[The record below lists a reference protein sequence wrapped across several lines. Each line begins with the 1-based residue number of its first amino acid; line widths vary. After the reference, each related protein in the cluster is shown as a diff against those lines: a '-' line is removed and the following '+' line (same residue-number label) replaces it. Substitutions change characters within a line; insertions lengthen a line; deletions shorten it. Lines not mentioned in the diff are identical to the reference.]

1 MERRLSAY
9 TGCLL
14 GLAVGDGLGHGPER
28 INGFLS
34 VSGYTQ
40 QAAYACNGLL
50 VGLTRGQLSGTMAPP
65 VRYVAQAL
73 QEWARHQLWRQ
84 SGPVTCWISRSARLD
99 YRRCPENDMLDVLAA
114 GELGTMEDHSSRLR
128 GPGAL
133 MTAPAVGLFYD
144 PERMPRREFRRLA
157 AESAA
162 LTHGDPEAFLS
173 GAALSYIL
181 SRILWDGEENL
192 DKLTREAAG
201 MLRTRFGGEYRQ
213 TRDLGRRFKELRS
226 LTRRKEWTAREALDS
241 IGKDTAAQVLMG
253 ALYICMTASH
263 DFEESMALA
272 SGWAPA
278 GAAVAGAILGA
289 LGGEEAIPEELLE
302 ELECAEVLR
311 ELAGDLFGG
320 CPMMKGSRIFDV
332 EWDEKYN
339 SADL

>member
-1 MERRLSAY
+1 MERRLSSY

-28 INGFLS
+28 INGFLP

-50 VGLTRGQLSGTMAPP
+50 VGLTRGQITGAMAPP
-65 VRYVAQAL
+65 VRYVAEAL

-84 SGPVTCWISRSARLD
+84 NSKVSCWISRSPRLD
-99 YRRCPENDMLDVLAA
+99 YRRCPENGMLDVLAA
-114 GELGTMEDHSSRLR
+114 GELGTMEDHSTRLC

-181 SRILWDGEENL
+181 SRILWEGEENL
-192 DKLTREAAG
+192 AKLTHEAAG

-213 TRDLGRRFKELRS
+213 TKDLIRMFRQLRS
-226 LTRRKEWTAREALDS
+226 LTRRKEWSVEEALKS
-241 IGKDTAAQVLMG
+241 IGNETAAQIMMG
-253 ALYICMTASH
+253 ALYLCMAGPG
-263 DFEESMALA
+263 DFEECLALA
-272 SGWAPA
+272 AGWAPA

-289 LGGEEAIPEELLE
+289 LYGEEAIPEYLLE
-302 ELECAEVLR
+302 ELECADVLR
-311 ELAGDLFGG
+311 ELALDLFGG
-320 CPMMKGSRIFDV
+320 CPMMRGSRIFDV

-339 SADL
+339 SSDL

>member
-84 SGPVTCWISRSARLD
+84 SGPVTCWISRSPRLA
-99 YRRCPENDMLDVLAA
+99 YRRCPENGMLDVLAA

-133 MTAPAVGLFYD
+133 MTA
-144 PERMPRREFRRLA
+144 RRLRC
-157 AESAA
+157 S
-162 LTHGDPEAFLS
+162 TTRS
-173 GAALSYIL
+173 GCP
-181 SRILWDGEENL
+181 
-192 DKLTREAAG
+192 
-201 MLRTRFGGEYRQ
+201 GGSSGGWR
-213 TRDLGRRFKELRS
+213 RS
-226 LTRRKEWTAREALDS
+226 LR
-241 IGKDTAAQVLMG
+241 
-253 ALYICMTASH
+253 
-263 DFEESMALA
+263 
-272 SGWAPA
+272 P
-278 GAAVAGAILGA
+278 
-289 LGGEEAIPEELLE
+289 
-302 ELECAEVLR
+302 
-311 ELAGDLFGG
+311 
-320 CPMMKGSRIFDV
+320 
-332 EWDEKYN
+332 
-339 SADL
+339 

>member
-1 MERRLSAY
+1 MERRLSSY

-28 INGFLS
+28 INGFLP

-50 VGLTRGQLSGTMAPP
+50 VGLTRGQITGAMAPP
-65 VRYVAQAL
+65 VRYVAEAL

-84 SGPVTCWISRSARLD
+84 NSKVSCWISRSPRLD
-99 YRRCPENDMLDVLAA
+99 YRRCPENSMLDVLAA
-114 GELGTMEDHSSRLR
+114 GELGTMEDHSTRLC

-181 SRILWDGEENL
+181 SRILWEGEENL
-192 DKLTREAAG
+192 AKLTHEAAG

-213 TRDLGRRFKELRS
+213 TKDLVRMFRQLRS
-226 LTRRKEWTAREALDS
+226 LTRRKEWSAEEALKS
-241 IGKDTAAQVLMG
+241 IGNDTAAQILMG
-253 ALYICMTASH
+253 ALYLCMAGPG
-263 DFEESMALA
+263 DFEECLDLA
-272 SGWAPA
+272 AGWAPA

-289 LGGEEAIPEELLE
+289 LYGEEAIPESLLE
-302 ELECAEVLR
+302 ELECADVLR

-320 CPMMKGSRIFDV
+320 CPMMRGSRIFDV

-339 SADL
+339 SSDL

>member
-14 GLAVGDGLGHGPER
+14 GLAAGDGLGHGPDR
-28 INGFLS
+28 INGFLP

-65 VRYVAQAL
+65 VRYVALAL
-73 QEWARHQLWRQ
+73 QEWAKHQLWRQ
-84 SGPVTCWISRSARLD
+84 EGQNLCWISRSPRLD
-99 YRRCPENDMLDVLAA
+99 YRRCPEPQMLDLLAS
-114 GELGTMEDHSSRLR
+114 GELGTMEDHSSALA

-144 PERMPRREFRRLA
+144 PERMPRREFRRLG
-157 AESAA
+157 AETAA
-162 LTHGDPEAFLS
+162 LTHGDPEAFL
-173 GAALSYIL
+173 ACAVLSYIL
-181 SRILWDGEENL
+181 SRILWDGEQNL
-192 DKLTREAAG
+192 EQLTREAAG
-201 MLRTRFGGEYRQ
+201 MLRTRFAKEYRQ
-213 TRDLGRRFKELRS
+213 TKSLCRMLRELRS
-226 LTRRKEWTAREALDS
+226 LIHRKEWGPREALAR

-253 ALYICMTASH
+253 ALYLCVAGPGEFEACLELAAAWSAS
-263 DFEESMALA
+263 
-272 SGWAPA
+272 

-289 LGGEEAIPEELLE
+289 IHGEEAIPEKLLE
-302 ELECAEVLR
+302 ELECADVLR

-339 SADL
+339 SGDL